1 MDLYVVEFTAL
12 LVTSWNIPKD
22 SITSNYSIFFLWVL
36 ILPWFSCT
44 FFNSIP
50 SWLLVLSTGFT
61 FSIFF
66 SSGNYT
72 CFFFYFIASWIGFV
86 LGFFRT
92 GSPSFTWG
100 VVFLLVSH
108 LFGFSVSPPR
118 HHLTYPPPTRFGAFA
133 ATLIQ
138 LFPHT
143 LILTHIIIPHLMKN
157 ISLLIKKRIYVVYL
171 AVINYASLVK

>member
-1 MDLYVVEFTAL
+1 MVTCIVHGLYFL
-12 LVTSWNIPKD
+12 H
-22 SITSNYSIFFLWVL
+22 FF
-36 ILPWFSCT
+36 P
-44 FFNSIP
+44 
-50 SWLLVLSTGFT
+50 
-61 FSIFF
+61 
-66 SSGNYT
+66 SGNYT

-143 LILTHIIIPHLMKN
+143 LILTHYYTRRDLSLFPTKRKLGFSILHLKTREYVWNKALLVPILVFVNKSYPRSSCAIWGWRHFWCLELKAAYGEFWMKN
-157 ISLLIKKRIYVVYL
+157 PDS
-171 AVINYASLVK
+171 

>member
-1 MDLYVVEFTAL
+1 MVTCTVHGLYFL
-12 LVTSWNIPKD
+12 H
-22 SITSNYSIFFLWVL
+22 FFLL
-36 ILPWFSCT
+36 
-44 FFNSIP
+44 
-50 SWLLVLSTGFT
+50 
-61 FSIFF
+61 
-66 SSGNYT
+66 GNYT

-86 LGFFRT
+86 LGCFRT

-143 LILTHIIIPHLMKN
+143 LILTHIIIPHLIKKISVLMKN
-157 ISLLIKKRIYVVYL
+157 KIKKKT
-171 AVINYASLVK
+171 NEN